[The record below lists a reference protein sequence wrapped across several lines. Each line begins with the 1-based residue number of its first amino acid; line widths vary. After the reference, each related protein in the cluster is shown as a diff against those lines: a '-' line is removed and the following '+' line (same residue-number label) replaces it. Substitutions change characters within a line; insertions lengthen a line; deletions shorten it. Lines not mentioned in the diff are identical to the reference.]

1 MMNAMAA
8 SNPSRAQAGPAAA
21 ASEPAASTT
30 AAAATRAGRS
40 GCKALPRTS
49 VPSEAANAMPVASMR
64 WGRRPPGSALATR
77 KAPAP
82 QKIPLPASPSA
93 VPMATGSMKA
103 TVSRSALSHG
113 RELTRGSRMR
123 RRLLTSGRAAP

>member
-1 MMNAMAA
+1 MANAMAA

-40 GCKALPRTS
+40 GCKPPPRTS

-82 QKIPLPASPSA
+82 
-93 VPMATGSMKA
+93 
-103 TVSRSALSHG
+103 
-113 RELTRGSRMR
+113 
-123 RRLLTSGRAAP
+123 